1 MTSTVIP
8 EQQLYSFMNSHF
20 FPPWKVFDTAD
31 TLSEDVSCFFMQSG
45 GVSGIPRTPSGKSPT
60 TETIMKSI
68 NPQPLKEI
76 RLDWRYWAFWTAW
89 VAFHGMEEYQKIP
102 ETEQLAVWIQEK
114 TKMSD
119 WFQEN
124 FVVAKREIAKHWDKI
139 FNLEMEESITG
150 LVTDADESESGL
162 KTLLLC
168 WTYYSMTLVD
178 KGAVE
183 CIWVV
188 PGKSLYYT
196 FSHGLSNSDAEQ
208 GAEDGLE
215 QGAKKGQ
222 WGIFMDLL
230 DSSGFGRKRPEK
242 EVEGAPPRKPLKPQR
257 RFLFR
262 PLDTD
267 DVASIHKNMVEIK
280 SVNRAFAAIS
290 KYTLK
295 DLVEI
300 GGKLGLQPPRLSALD
315 EKGAMK
321 LELAAKVLEAERELG
336 VVRAGVIKAAA
347 KKEVEKMEKW
357 KKTDW
362 YERLEE
368 YCAVVF

>member
-1 MTSTVIP
+1 
-8 EQQLYSFMNSHF
+8 MNSHF

-31 TLSEDVSCFFMQSG
+31 TLSEDISCFFMQSG
-45 GVSGIPRTPSGKSPT
+45 GIPRTPIEKPPKA
-60 TETIMKSI
+60 TIVKSI
-68 NPQPLKEI
+68 KPQPLKEI

-119 WFQEN
+119 WFQDN
-124 FVVAKREIAKHWDKI
+124 FMVAKREIAKHWDKI

-188 PGKSLYYT
+188 PGKSLYYS
-196 FSHGLSNSDAEQ
+196 FSHGSSDGEAEQ
-208 GAEDGLE
+208 GV
-215 QGAKKGQ
+215 KKGQ

-230 DSSGFGRKRPEK
+230 ESGGGKRGGETG
-242 EVEGAPPRKPLKPQR
+242 VEGAPPRKPLKPQR

-262 PLDTD
+262 SLDAEEI
-267 DVASIHKNMVEIK
+267 ASIHKNMVEMK
-280 SVNRAFAAIS
+280 SVNRAFASIS

-321 LELAAKVLEAERELG
+321 LDLVAKVLEAERELG
-336 VVRAGVIKAAA
+336 VIRGGGSGVGGVI

>member
-1 MTSTVIP
+1 MTSIVIP

-31 TLSEDVSCFFMQSG
+31 TLSEDVSCFFMQTPTDSG
-45 GVSGIPRTPSGKSPT
+45 VPRTP
-60 TETIMKSI
+60 TEKPLVANAVIKSI

-89 VAFHGMEEYQKIP
+89 VSFHGMKEYQKIP

-114 TKMSD
+114 TKMSE
-119 WFQEN
+119 WFQDN

-188 PGKSLYYT
+188 PGKSLYYS
-196 FSHGLSNSDAEQ
+196 FSHGFEGEAEEQ
-208 GAEDGLE
+208 GAE
-215 QGAKKGQ
+215 QNVKKKQ

-230 DSSGFGRKRPEK
+230 ESGGGKRGEK
-242 EVEGAPPRKPLKPQR
+242 SGVEGAPPRKPLKPQR

-262 PLDTD
+262 SLDAEE
-267 DVASIHKNMVEIK
+267 VASIHKNMVEIK

-300 GGKLGLQPPRLSALD
+300 GGKLGLQPPRLSAVD

-321 LELAAKVLEAERELG
+321 LDLVAKVLEAERELG
-336 VVRAGVIKAAA
+336 VIRGGGSGVGGVI

>member
-1 MTSTVIP
+1 MTSIVIP
-8 EQQLYSFMNSHF
+8 EQQLYRFMNSQF
-20 FPPWKVFDTAD
+20 FPPWKVFDMAD
-31 TLSEDVSCFFMQSG
+31 TLSEDVSCFFMQSPNG
-45 GVSGIPRTPSGKSPT
+45 SITPRTPAEKPPIANPIVKS
-60 TETIMKSI
+60 
-68 NPQPLKEI
+68 NPQPPKEI

-89 VAFHGMEEYQKIP
+89 IAFHGMEEYQKIP
-102 ETEQLAVWIQEK
+102 ETEQLAIWIQEK
-114 TKMSD
+114 TKMSE
-119 WFQEN
+119 WFQDN
-124 FVVAKREIAKHWDKI
+124 FVAAKREIAKHWDKM
-139 FNLEMEESITG
+139 FNLEMEDSITG

-168 WTYYSMTLVD
+168 WTYYSMILVD

-188 PGKSLYYT
+188 PGKSLYYS
-196 FSHGLSNSDAEQ
+196 FSSHGLSDGEAEH
-208 GAEDGLE
+208 GV
-215 QGAKKGQ
+215 KKGQ

-230 DSSGFGRKRPEK
+230 ESGGGKRGGK
-242 EVEGAPPRKPLKPQR
+242 AGVEGAPPRKPLKPQR

-262 PLDTD
+262 PLDAEE
-267 DVASIHKNMVEIK
+267 VASIHKNMVEMK

-300 GGKLGLQPPRLSALD
+300 GGKLGLQPPRLSVVD
-315 EKGAMK
+315 EKGVMK
-321 LELAAKVLEAERELG
+321 LDLVAKVLEAERELG
-336 VVRAGVIKAAA
+336 VIRGGGSRAVGVA

>member
-20 FPPWKVFDTAD
+20 FPPWKVFNTAD
-31 TLSEDVSCFFMQSG
+31 TLSEDVSCFFMQAPTDSG
-45 GVSGIPRTPSGKSPT
+45 VPRTPSGKPPAT
-60 TETIMKSI
+60 MTIVKTI
-68 NPQPLKEI
+68 HPQPLKPKEI
-76 RLDWRYWAFWTAW
+76 RFDWRYWAFWTAW

-124 FVVAKREIAKHWDKI
+124 FVVAKREMAKHWDKI

-150 LVTDADESESGL
+150 LVTNADENESGL

-188 PGKSLYYT
+188 PGKSLYYS
-196 FSHGLSNSDAEQ
+196 FSHGFEDEAEKQ
-208 GAEDGLE
+208 GAVK
-215 QGAKKGQ
+215 GAKKEQ

-230 DSSGFGRKRPEK
+230 ESGGGKRPEK
-242 EVEGAPPRKPLKPQR
+242 AGVEGAPPRKPLKPQR

-262 PLDTD
+262 PLDTEE
-267 DVASIHKNMVEIK
+267 VASIHKNMVEIK

-300 GGKLGLQPPRLSALD
+300 GGKLGLQPPRLSAVD

-321 LELAAKVLEAERELG
+321 LDLATKVLEAERELG
-336 VVRAGVIKAAA
+336 VVRAGGIKSAA

>member
-31 TLSEDVSCFFMQSG
+31 TLSEDISCFFMQSPM
-45 GVSGIPRTPSGKSPT
+45 VSVTPRTQ
-60 TETIMKSI
+60 TEKHLVANADIKSI

-89 VAFHGMEEYQKIP
+89 VAFHDMEEYQKIP
-102 ETEQLAVWIQEK
+102 ETEKLAVWIQEK

-119 WFQEN
+119 WFQDN
-124 FVVAKREIAKHWDKI
+124 FVVAKREIAKHWDKMT
-139 FNLEMEESITG
+139 NLEMEETITG

-196 FSHGLSNSDAEQ
+196 FSHGSSDGGDAEQ
-208 GAEDGLE
+208 GV
-215 QGAKKGQ
+215 KKGQ
-222 WGIFMDLL
+222 WGIFMELL
-230 DSSGFGRKRPEK
+230 ESGCVGKRGGK
-242 EVEGAPPRKPLKPQR
+242 TGVEGAPPRKPLKPQR

-262 PLDTD
+262 PLDAEE
-267 DVASIHKNMVEIK
+267 VASIHKNMVEMK
-280 SVNRAFAAIS
+280 SVNRAFSAIS

-321 LELAAKVLEAERELG
+321 LDLVAKVLEAERELG
-336 VVRAGVIKAAA
+336 VIRGGSSGMGGVA